1 MAEETIGVVLIIEDE
16 AELRFVV
23 NAHLRAAGFDVL
35 EAGDAATGLA
45 LAAAKCPDLVIMDI
59 GLPGMDGIE
68 ATKAL
73 RRDCRTR
80 DIPIIMLTGRTGAED
95 VVRGLEAGA
104 EEYLAKPFDL
114 TELLARVRTVHRLAQ
129 THGSFHGYLRSL
141 DSLSY
146 AQKRAEL
153 VHQFKNLGPTGVFVF
168 LWCVEEPVPSWEE
181 RNK

>member
-1 MAEETIGVVLIIEDE
+1 MSMGHEIPSPVKPKDDGGYFEQLTRAIFQSGFSWTVIRDKWPNFIQAFDGFRVDAVADYGDGDLERLLNDSSIVRNGRKIVATIE
-16 AELRFVV
+16 
-23 NAHLRAAGFDVL
+23 NA
-35 EAGDAATGLA
+35 
-45 LAAAKCPDLVIMDI
+45 
-59 GLPGMDGIE
+59 
-68 ATKAL
+68 
-73 RRDCRTR
+73 
-80 DIPIIMLTGRTGAED
+80 
-95 VVRGLEAGA
+95 
-104 EEYLAKPFDL
+104 
-114 TELLARVRTVHRLAQ
+114 RTVHRLAQ